1 MKKTDYCMLHP
12 HTGHPRMRNPS
23 FDPAGYQLIGKKY
36 MENRFSPAF
45 GIGVA
50 G

>member
-1 MKKTDYCMLHP
+1 MLHP
-12 HTGHPRMRNPS
+12 HTRHLRMRNPL
-23 FDPAGYQLIGKKY
+23 FDPAGYQLIEKKY
-36 MENRFSPAF
+36 IENGFSPAF